1 MTYTMPINQDNLD
14 ALIAMGYTLS
24 FICANFTNIV
34 DKDDNIIFD
43 VDTLNHRI
51 VYNYS
56 PENFSIGTRPITL
69 KQAEYLILLISVGTP
84 IEQLKAI
91 NISEV

>member
-1 MTYTMPINQDNLD
+1 MIYSMPINQETLD
-14 ALIAMGYTLS
+14 ALIAMGYTPS
-24 FICANFTNIV
+24 PRCANFTNNRE
-34 DKDDNIIFD
+34 KDDYIIFD

-56 PENFSIGTRPITL
+56 PENFSISTRPITL
-69 KQAEYLILLISVGTP
+69 KQAEYLMLLISVGTP

>member
-1 MTYTMPINQDNLD
+1 MIYSMPINQDNLD
-14 ALIAMGYTLS
+14 ALIAMGYKPS
-24 FICANFTNIV
+24 PRCANFANNPYR
-34 DKDDNIIFD
+34 DDNIIFD

-56 PENFSIGTRPITL
+56 PENFSISTHPITL

>member
-1 MTYTMPINQDNLD
+1 MIYTMPINQDNLD
-14 ALIAMGYTLS
+14 ALIAMGYIPS
-24 FICANFTNIV
+24 PRCANFANNV

-56 PENFSIGTRPITL
+56 PENFNIGLRPITL
-69 KQAEYLILLISVGTP
+69 KQAEYLMLLISVGTS
-84 IEQLKAI
+84 IEQLKAMD
-91 NISEV
+91 ISEV

>member
-1 MTYTMPINQDNLD
+1 MIYSMPITKENLD
-14 ALIAMGYTLS
+14 ALIAMGYKPS
-24 FICANFTNIV
+24 PRCANFANNV

-84 IEQLKAI
+84 IEQLKAMD
-91 NISEV
+91 ISEV

>member
-1 MTYTMPINQDNLD
+1 MIYSMPINQDNLD
-14 ALIAMGYTLS
+14 ALIAMGYKPS
-24 FICANFTNIV
+24 PRCANFANNV

-69 KQAEYLILLISVGTP
+69 KQAECLMLLISIGTP
-84 IEQLKAI
+84 IEQLKAM
-91 NISEV
+91 NIGEV

>member
-1 MTYTMPINQDNLD
+1 MIYSMPINQDNLD
-14 ALIAMGYTLS
+14 ALIAMGYRPS
-24 FICANFTNIV
+24 PRCANFTNNV

-56 PENFSIGTRPITL
+56 PENFSISTRPITL
-69 KQAEYLILLISVGTP
+69 KQAEYLMLLISVGTP
-84 IEQLKAI
+84 IEQLKAM
-91 NISEV
+91 NIREV

>member
-1 MTYTMPINQDNLD
+1 MIYTMPINQDNLD
-14 ALIAMGYTLS
+14 ALITMGYKPS
-24 FICANFTNIV
+24 PRCANFANNV

-56 PENFSIGTRPITL
+56 PENFNLNIRPITL

-84 IEQLKAI
+84 IEQLRAMG
-91 NISEV
+91 ISEV

>member
-1 MTYTMPINQDNLD
+1 MIYSMPINQDNLD
-14 ALIAMGYTLS
+14 ALIAMGYRPS
-24 FICANFTNIV
+24 PRCANFANNV

-43 VDTLNHRI
+43 VDTLKHRI

-56 PENFSIGTRPITL
+56 PENFNIGMRPITL

-84 IEQLKAI
+84 IEQLRAMD
-91 NISEV
+91 ISEV

>member
-1 MTYTMPINQDNLD
+1 MIYSMPINQDNLD
-14 ALIAMGYTLS
+14 ALIAMGYKPS
-24 FICANFTNIV
+24 PRCANFTDNV

-43 VDTLNHRI
+43 VDTLIHRI

-56 PENFSIGTRPITL
+56 PESSNIGIRPITL
-69 KQAEYLILLISVGTP
+69 KQAEYLMLLISVGTP

>member
-1 MTYTMPINQDNLD
+1 MIYSMPINQDNLD
-14 ALIAMGYTLS
+14 ALIAMGYTPSLR
-24 FICANFTNIV
+24 CANFANNV

-56 PENFSIGTRPITL
+56 PGNFSMSTYPITL
-69 KQAEYLILLISVGTP
+69 KQAEYLMLLISVGTP